1 MKVGQLV
8 EARTPRGTVKRGR
21 FVAKHETHNG
31 VWLEIHPVNDV
42 DKRKHDVPTFRS
54 RPGSVTEVT
63 K

>member
-21 FVAKHETHNG
+21 FVAVHATHNG
-31 VWLEIHPVNDV
+31 EWLEIHPVNANGI
-42 DKRKHDVPTFRS
+42 RIPGAANWRS
-54 RPGSVTEVT
+54 RPGSVTEVQ

>member
-31 VWLEIHPVNDV
+31 VWLEIREVNEK
-42 DKRKHDVPTFRS
+42 DKVGVGSATFRS
-54 RPGSVTEVT
+54 RPGSETEVT

>member
-21 FVAKHETHNG
+21 FVASHVTHNG
-31 VWLEIHPVNDV
+31 EWWEIHPVFD
-42 DKRKHDVPTFRS
+42 DGSKIRGATTWRS
-54 RPGSVTEVT
+54 RPGSVTEVS